1 MLMVVVPLVSV
12 VTTEVKPP
20 PVSATVPVGVGL
32 PPPPLTTTA
41 TERLW
46 AVVMLNEDGVTVTA
60 GVIFAGVVTVT
71 SADPDALL

>member
-1 MLMVVVPLVSV
+1 L
-12 VTTEVKPP
+12 T
-20 PVSATVPVGVGL
+20 ATV
-32 PPPPLTTTA
+32 

-46 AVVMLNEDGVTVTA
+46 VVVMLNEEGITVTA